1 MDRMS
6 WLGVVRAAS
15 LRWFC
20 LLGLVWINLLR
31 AQGPTPSTKG
41 PFRIV
46 GYLPD
51 YRVAGFDAKASA
63 ALTDLIV
70 FSSEPTAEGGLDLS
84 RLNGVSWAEL
94 QAFKKQ
100 EQVRL
105 HLAVGGWGRSR
116 LFGKV
121 STTPALRVAFA
132 QAVEK
137 ACVDLQLDG
146 IDLDWEHPVNAAE
159 EEGYGLLMAE
169 LRRVLAPGGRT
180 LSVTVAGWQKLTPLV
195 IQTADFVQLMAYDQP
210 GAHSTFDGALADVGK
225 LRLMGVPRAKLVLG
239 VPFYGRH
246 RTDRNRTPTYR
257 EIVERWKPAA
267 GVDEVEGICFNGP
280 ETMRRKAAYA
290 RDEGMAGVMIWE
302 VGQDAVGEA
311 SLLRVVSAEIG
322 GRAAQ
327 QMAEGK
333 KVAGQAFQLLSGQL
347 MGAMAKGG
355 PIHAIDFCSTRA
367 LALTSAVGSS
377 NRVELQRVTHA
388 PRNPANVANPLEVDL
403 IARFQA
409 ELLGGTNP
417 PMVLPAPVLRT
428 NASGARVFYAPIV
441 LSNPLC
447 LQCHGVPG
455 REIAQATAAAIG
467 ERYPQDRATGFRVG
481 DVRGLWKVVLP
492 VVK

>member
-6 WLGVVRAAS
+6 WYGVVRGVS
-15 LRWFC
+15 LRWLC
-20 LLGLVWINLLR
+20 LLGLVGMDLLR
-31 AQGPTPSTKG
+31 AQGPTPPTKG

-51 YRVAGFDAKASA
+51 YRVAGFDARACA

-84 RLNGVSWAEL
+84 RLKGVSWTEL
-94 QAFKKQ
+94 QAFKHRDH
-100 EQVRL
+100 VRL

-116 LFGKV
+116 HFGKV

-132 QAVEK
+132 QAVGK
-137 ACVDLQLDG
+137 ACADLQLDG
-146 IDLDWEHPVNAAE
+146 IDLDWEHPSNAAE
-159 EEGYGLLMAE
+159 EEGYGLLMSE
-169 LRRVLAPGGRT
+169 LRAVLAPRGLA

-210 GAHSTFDGALADVGK
+210 GAHSTLDGALADVGK
-225 LRLMGVPRAKLVLG
+225 LRSMGVPRSKLVLG

-280 ETMRRKAAYA
+280 ETMRRKVAYA

-311 SLLRVVSAEIG
+311 SLLKAVSAEIG

-327 QMAEGK
+327 QMVVGR
-333 KVAGQAFQLLSGQL
+333 KVVGQAFQLLSGQL

-355 PIHAIDFCSTRA
+355 PTHAIDFCSTRA
-367 LALTSAVGSS
+367 LALTLGVGSS
-377 NRVELQRVTHA
+377 NEVVLQRVTHA
-388 PRNPANVANPLEVDL
+388 PRNPANAASPLEQEL

-409 ELLGGTNP
+409 ELRVGTNSP
-417 PMVLPAPVLRT
+417 PVPPAPVIRT
-428 NASGARVFYAPIV
+428 NAAGSRVFYAPIV

-447 LQCHGVPG
+447 LQCHGAPG
-455 REIAQATAAAIG
+455 REIAAATAEAIG
-467 ERYPQDRATGFRVG
+467 QRYPVDRATGFRMG
-481 DVRGLWKVVLP
+481 DVRGLWKVEFP
-492 VVK
+492 AEP

>member
-1 MDRMS
+1 MDLMQ
-6 WLGVVRAAS
+6 AE
-15 LRWFC
+15 
-20 LLGLVWINLLR
+20 
-31 AQGPTPSTKG
+31 GPTASNKG

-84 RLNGVSWAEL
+84 RLKGVSWAEL
-94 QAFKKQ
+94 QAFKKG
-100 EQVRL
+100 EHVRL

-116 LFGKV
+116 HFGKV
-121 STTPALRVAFA
+121 STTLALRVAFA
-132 QAVEK
+132 QAIEK
-137 ACVDLQLDG
+137 ACAELQLDG
-146 IDLDWEHPVNAAE
+146 IDLDWEHPSNPAE
-159 EEGYGLLMAE
+159 EEGYGLLMSE
-169 LRRVLAPGGRT
+169 LRAVLAPRGLT
-180 LSVTVAGWQKLTPLV
+180 LSVTVAGWQKLTPRL

-210 GAHSTFDGALADVGK
+210 GAHSTLEGALADVGK
-225 LRLMGVPRAKLVLG
+225 LRAMGVPRAKLVLG

-257 EIVERWKPAA
+257 EIEERWKPAA

-311 SLLRVVSAEIG
+311 SLLKVLAAEVG
-322 GRAAQ
+322 GQAGRR
-327 QMAEGK
+327 MAEGK
-333 KVAGQAFQLLSGQL
+333 KVAGEAFQVLSGQL

-355 PIHAIDFCSTRA
+355 PTHAIDFCSTRA
-367 LALTSAVGSS
+367 LGLTSAVGSS
-377 NRVELQRVTHA
+377 NRVGLQRVTHA
-388 PRNPANVANPLEVDL
+388 ARNPANLANPLEQEL

-409 ELLGGTNP
+409 EMRAGTNLP
-417 PMVLPAPVLRT
+417 PVPPAPVIRT

-447 LQCHGVPG
+447 LQCHGAPG
-455 REIAQATAAAIG
+455 REIASATAEAIG
-467 ERYPQDRATGFRVG
+467 QKYPQDRATGFRMG
-481 DVRGLWKVVLP
+481 DLRGLWKVEFP
-492 VVK
+492 VER